1 MDIKEYISSGKLEA
15 YVGGELSDEEM
26 LEVDQLASNN
36 PTIQNELEEIRVG
49 INAFANTFSKQ
60 PPISILDSVLE
71 TIDEEKIEV
80 DESSSK
86 VRQFTPDQSENDSKS
101 FPYWSVAASILL
113 VISVAL
119 NFFYYSQLEETRDQI
134 ASLTQERSVLAD
146 RVETTNQELDYAE
159 LRIAHFLNDDNIH
172 VRMDGEPIS
181 PGSFANVFWNKNTN
195 AVFISVDN
203 LPAPP
208 DGHQYQL
215 WAIKSGEAPI
225 DAGIFD
231 HNKLVQELKIIK
243 GDVLA
248 FAVTL
253 EKEGGTQFATVDRT
267 FVKGFLKNS

>member
-1 MDIKEYISSGKLEA
+1 MDIKEYISSGILEA
-15 YVGGELSDEEM
+15 YVSGELSDEEM
-26 LEVDQLASNN
+26 LKIDRLASEN
-36 PTIQNELEEIRVG
+36 PAIQDELDDIRIGV
-49 INAFANTFSKQ
+49 NAFASTFGKELPASF
-60 PPISILDSVLE
+60 LDNVLE
-71 TIDEEKIEV
+71 TIDSEKV
-80 DESSSK
+80 DVVENSDK
-86 VRQFTPDQSENDSKS
+86 VRQFTPEQTQDNNKS

-113 VISVAL
+113 LISVAL
-119 NFFYYSQLEETRDQI
+119 NFFYYSQLEETRDQM
-134 ASLTQERSVLAD
+134 ASLTQERSVLAEKI
-146 RVETTNQELDYAE
+146 ETTNQELDYAE

-215 WAIKSGEAPI
+215 WAIKPGQAPI

-231 HNKLVQELKIIK
+231 HTKLVQELKIIK
-243 GDVLA
+243 GDVVA

>member
-1 MDIKEYISSGKLEA
+1 MDIKEYISSGILEA
-15 YVGGELSDEEM
+15 YVSGELSDEEM
-26 LEVDQLASNN
+26 LEIDRLASEN
-36 PTIQNELEEIRVG
+36 PAIQDELDDIRVG
-49 INAFANTFSKQ
+49 VNAFASTFGKHLPTSL
-60 PPISILDSVLE
+60 LDNVLE
-71 TIDEEKIEV
+71 TIDPEHVEV
-80 DESSSK
+80 VENTDK
-86 VRQFTPDQSENDSKS
+86 VRQFTPEHTQDNNKS

-113 VISVAL
+113 LISVGL
-119 NFFYYSQLEETRDQI
+119 NFVYYSQLKETRDQI
-134 ASLTQERSVLAD
+134 ASLTQERSVLAEKI
-146 RVETTNQELDYAE
+146 ETTNQELDYAE

-203 LPAPP
+203 LPTPP

-215 WAIKSGEAPI
+215 WAIKAGEAPI

-231 HNKLVQELKIIK
+231 HTKLVQELKVIK
-243 GDVLA
+243 GDVVA